1 LFVCFRFGPCRKPAG
16 AKRAPR
22 FYPGDATRVPLPSN
36 RRGKGGVRRVRSSVA
51 AGRVLILLSGRHRG
65 RRVVSLGATASGL
78 VRVAGPYAVNG
89 VPLRRVN
96 QALSGG
102 TGVFFGVLSFFVLRE
117 AMFKSG
123 KGGRLRTWSGACLFV
138 CLFVVCLFII
148 YFTLTHLFCV
158 FFFFYFFLPLLCRY
172 VIATSA
178 EVDVSKVD
186 VSKLDDAFFAR
197 SKKAKG
203 AKKSE
208 DGFFD
213 KTKVQWGGRLAK
225 VTTLLE
231 CCLSFF
237 FFFFFSLS
245 GDDVKQNRCLKPP
258 RRNCGTTQSFLT
270 LIRTQSCVYFFLVLV
285 SCFVL
290 LHFISSCSLKK
301 KKKKKNGAG
310 QVRDF
315 CRAQGRA
322 GRRRQ
327 GDPRRHRQGQDHG
340 QVPQG
345 AVHPH
350 QGPGPAQ
357 PQVLS
362 ARSGCE

>member
-1 LFVCFRFGPCRKPAG
+1 MAKTIRKGGNRNNLVATALPRLGRARGYHARGLWAVKNKKKTAPAKKEKPAG

-96 QALSGG
+96 QA
-102 TGVFFGVLSFFVLRE
+102 
-117 AMFKSG
+117 
-123 KGGRLRTWSGACLFV
+123 
-138 CLFVVCLFII
+138 
-148 YFTLTHLFCV
+148 
-158 FFFFYFFLPLLCRY
+158 Y

-213 KTKVQWGGRLAK
+213 KTKAKYEMSAERKAAQAAVDKAILAAIGK
-225 VTTLLE
+225 DKIMAKYLKARFTLTK
-231 CCLSFF
+231 
-237 FFFFFSLS
+237 
-245 GDDVKQNRCLKPP
+245 GQAPHNLK
-258 RRNCGTTQSFLT
+258 F
-270 LIRTQSCVYFFLVLV
+270 
-285 SCFVL
+285 
-290 LHFISSCSLKK
+290 
-301 KKKKKNGAG
+301 
-310 QVRDF
+310 
-315 CRAQGRA
+315 
-322 GRRRQ
+322 
-327 GDPRRHRQGQDHG
+327 
-340 QVPQG
+340 
-345 AVHPH
+345 
-350 QGPGPAQ
+350 
-357 PQVLS
+357 
-362 ARSGCE
+362 